1 MDETEKAA
9 RMHVCRT
16 CFALGGPFTD
26 TFNRCERVQ
35 PRECDPEQPLWNG
48 YDYNCAAELCF
59 GCASAVVSSGSRW
72 SVFFCDDC
80 KASVCAYN
88 DANGRSA
95 IPIGRHSLRNG
106 VSLRAGDARK
116 ARRVNELAKGLSR
129 LAGGVER
136 LYANRRA
143 RVSQILTSLLEPP
156 GAVPVPIYIAD
167 AKSVW
172 THNPALPEAL
182 Q

>member
-1 MDETEKAA
+1 MDETERAA

-16 CFALGGPFTD
+16 CFELRGPFTD
-26 TFNRCERVQ
+26 TFNRCKRVQ
-35 PRECDPEQPLWNG
+35 PCECDPEQPRWNG

-59 GCASAVVSSGSRW
+59 GCAADVVSSGSRW

-88 DANGRSA
+88 DAVGRSA
-95 IPIGRHSLRNG
+95 IPIGRHSLMNG
-106 VSLRAGDARK
+106 VSLHAADARK

-136 LYANRRA
+136 LYAHRRA
-143 RVSQILTSLLEPP
+143 RVRRILESLAEPP
-156 GAVPVPIYIAD
+156 GAVPVRTYMRHARSSP
-167 AKSVW
+167 
-172 THNPALPEAL
+172 
-182 Q
+182 